1 MLTRE
6 EILSGFKKID
16 FPDKLFD
23 ESVKSVKNL
32 LFFQESIQPASQK
45 EKDTKKLSQCYV
57 LPWRLVQ
64 KNNPEIANNKNTFIR
79 GGNFV
84 PKEPLINIKIENF
97 KLLYDKYSLPP
108 ETGLIYFK
116 NNYGGINGPYN
127 LEQIKNLQKNK
138 KLDSTY
144 EFRLIDIFCFKDS
157 ELFSFQS
164 VKIIND
170 DNWADIVIDSP
181 LLKYN
186 QTFKNNNEAV
196 KEEKQIEVKKEEKK
210 EEVKPKEPKKED
222 IKPIEPKKDDI
233 KPIETKQEDIKLI
246 ETKQEDKT
254 LDVKKEEKKED
265 IKEDKKD
272 EKKINQ
278 IKKET
283 EGKWEV
289 VGKKKKANKDKEE
302 ESNQIIGLKTKESKE
317 GNKKGKKKKKG
328 QFEDTNFELGFKIK

>member
-6 EILSGFKKID
+6 EILSGFKKVD
-16 FPDKLFD
+16 FPEKLFD

-32 LFFQESIQPASQK
+32 IFFQESTQPASQK

-64 KNNPEIANNKNTFIR
+64 KNNPEMVNNKNTFIR

-97 KLLYDKYSLPP
+97 KLIYDKYSLPP

-116 NNYGGINGPYN
+116 NNYGGTNGPYN

-170 DNWADIVIDSP
+170 DNWVDIVIDSP

-186 QTFKNNNEAV
+186 QSFKNNNEEV
-196 KEEKQIEVKKEEKK
+196 KEEKQVEMEKEEKK
-210 EEVKPKEPKKED
+210 EDIKPIEPKKED
-222 IKPIEPKKDDI
+222 IKPIEPKKEDI
-233 KPIETKQEDIKLI
+233 KPIETKQED
-246 ETKQEDKT
+246 KT
-254 LDVKKEEKKED
+254 LDSKNEEKKED

-272 EKKINQ
+272 EKQLNQ
-278 IKKET
+278 TKKEA

-302 ESNQIIGLKTKESKE
+302 ESNQIIGLKTKDSKE

>member
-6 EILSGFKKID
+6 EILSGFKKVD
-16 FPDKLFD
+16 FPEKLFD
-23 ESVKSVKNL
+23 ESAKSVKNL
-32 LFFQESIQPASQK
+32 IFFQESTQPASQK

-64 KNNPEIANNKNTFIR
+64 KNNPEMVNNKNTFIR

-97 KLLYDKYSLPP
+97 KLIYDKYSLPP

-116 NNYGGINGPYN
+116 NNYGGTNGPYN

-170 DNWADIVIDSP
+170 DNWVDIVIDSP

-186 QTFKNNNEAV
+186 QSFKNNNEEV
-196 KEEKQIEVKKEEKK
+196 KEEKQVEI
-210 EEVKPKEPKKED
+210 KKED
-222 IKPIEPKKDDI
+222 IKPEEPKKEDI
-233 KPIETKQEDIKLI
+233 KPIETKQEDIKPI

-254 LDVKKEEKKED
+254 LDTKKEEKKED

-272 EKKINQ
+272 EKQLNQ
-278 IKKET
+278 TKKEA

-302 ESNQIIGLKTKESKE
+302 ESNQIIGLKTKDSKE

>member
-6 EILSGFKKID
+6 EILSGFKKVD
-16 FPDKLFD
+16 FPDKLLD
-23 ESVKSVKNL
+23 ESIKNAKKI
-32 LFFQESIQPASQK
+32 LFFEESTQPASQK
-45 EKDTKKLSQCYV
+45 EKDTKKLSQSYV

-64 KNNPEIANNKNTFIR
+64 KNYPESVNNKNNTFSR
-79 GGNFV
+79 GSNFI
-84 PKEPLINIKIENF
+84 PKEPLVNIKIDNF
-97 KLLYDKYSLPP
+97 KLIFDKYSLPL

-116 NNYGGINGPYN
+116 NNYGVTNGPYN

-144 EFRLIDIFCFKDS
+144 EFRPIDIFCFKDS

-170 DNWADIVIDSP
+170 DNWADIIIDSP

-186 QTFKNNNEAV
+186 QTFQNNNKEEA
-196 KEEKQIEVKKEEKK
+196 KEEKPSEIKKEEIKLK
-210 EEVKPKEPKKED
+210 IED
-222 IKPIEPKKDDI
+222 IPLEDKKQDNKKD
-233 KPIETKQEDIKLI
+233 
-246 ETKQEDKT
+246 
-254 LDVKKEEKKED
+254 KKED
-265 IKEDKKD
+265 IKEDKQL
-272 EKKINQ
+272 NQ
-278 IKKET
+278 TKKET

-289 VGKKKKANKDKEE
+289 VGKKKKTNKEKEE
-302 ESNQIIGLKTKESKE
+302 EETNQIIGLKTKDSKE

>member
-6 EILSGFKKID
+6 EILSGFKKVD
-16 FPDKLFD
+16 FPDKLLD
-23 ESVKSVKNL
+23 ESIKNAKKI
-32 LFFQESIQPASQK
+32 LFFEESTQPASQK
-45 EKDTKKLSQCYV
+45 EKDTKKLSQSYV

-64 KNNPEIANNKNTFIR
+64 KNYPESVNNKNNTFSR
-79 GGNFV
+79 GSNFI
-84 PKEPLINIKIENF
+84 PKEPLVNIKIDNF
-97 KLLYDKYSLPP
+97 KLIFDKYSLPL

-116 NNYGGINGPYN
+116 NNYGVTNGPYN

-144 EFRLIDIFCFKDS
+144 EFRPIDIFCFKDS

-170 DNWADIVIDSP
+170 DNWADIIIDSP

-186 QTFKNNNEAV
+186 QTFQNNNKEEA
-196 KEEKQIEVKKEEKK
+196 KEEKPSEIKKEEIKLK
-210 EEVKPKEPKKED
+210 IED
-222 IKPIEPKKDDI
+222 IPLEDKKQDNKKD
-233 KPIETKQEDIKLI
+233 
-246 ETKQEDKT
+246 
-254 LDVKKEEKKED
+254 KKED
-265 IKEDKKD
+265 IKED
-272 EKKINQ
+272 NQ
-278 IKKET
+278 LNQTKKET

-289 VGKKKKANKDKEE
+289 VGKKKKTNKEKEE
-302 ESNQIIGLKTKESKE
+302 EETNQIIGLKTKDSKE

>member
-6 EILSGFKKID
+6 EILSGFKKVD
-16 FPDKLFD
+16 FPDKLLD
-23 ESVKSVKNL
+23 ESIKNAKKI
-32 LFFQESIQPASQK
+32 LFFEESTQPASQK
-45 EKDTKKLSQCYV
+45 EKDTKKLSQSYV

-64 KNNPEIANNKNTFIR
+64 KNYPESVNNKNNTFSR
-79 GGNFV
+79 GSNFI
-84 PKEPLINIKIENF
+84 PKEPLVNIKIDNF
-97 KLLYDKYSLPP
+97 KLIFDKYSLPL

-116 NNYGGINGPYN
+116 NNYGVTNGPYN

-144 EFRLIDIFCFKDS
+144 EFRPIDIFCFKDS

-170 DNWADIVIDSP
+170 DNWADIIIDSP

-186 QTFKNNNEAV
+186 QTFQNNNKEEA
-196 KEEKQIEVKKEEKK
+196 KEEKPSEIKKEEI
-210 EEVKPKEPKKED
+210 KPKIED
-222 IKPIEPKKDDI
+222 IPLEDKKQDNKKD
-233 KPIETKQEDIKLI
+233 
-246 ETKQEDKT
+246 
-254 LDVKKEEKKED
+254 KKED
-265 IKEDKKD
+265 IKEDKQL
-272 EKKINQ
+272 NQ
-278 IKKET
+278 TKKET

-289 VGKKKKANKDKEE
+289 VGKKKKTNKEKEE
-302 ESNQIIGLKTKESKE
+302 EENNQIIGLKTKDSKE

>member
-6 EILSGFKKID
+6 EILSGFKKVD
-16 FPDKLFD
+16 FPDKLLD
-23 ESVKSVKNL
+23 ESIKNAKKI
-32 LFFQESIQPASQK
+32 LFFEESTQPASQK

-64 KNNPEIANNKNTFIR
+64 KNNPEMVNNKNTFIR

-97 KLLYDKYSLPP
+97 KLIYDKYSLPP

-116 NNYGGINGPYN
+116 NNYGGTNGPYN

-144 EFRLIDIFCFKDS
+144 EFRIIDIFCFKDS

-170 DNWADIVIDSP
+170 DNWVDIVIDSP

-186 QTFKNNNEAV
+186 QSFKNNNEEV
-196 KEEKQIEVKKEEKK
+196 KEEKQVEMEKEEKK
-210 EEVKPKEPKKED
+210 EDIRPIEPKKED
-222 IKPIEPKKDDI
+222 IKPIEPKKEDI
-233 KPIETKQEDIKLI
+233 KPIETKQED
-246 ETKQEDKT
+246 KT
-254 LDVKKEEKKED
+254 LDAKKEEKKED

-272 EKKINQ
+272 EKQLNQ
-278 IKKET
+278 TKKEA

-302 ESNQIIGLKTKESKE
+302 ESNQIIGLKTKDSKE

>member
-64 KNNPEIANNKNTFIR
+64 KNNPEIASNKNTFIR

-144 EFRLIDIFCFKDS
+144 EFRLIDIFCFKNS

-170 DNWADIVIDSP
+170 DNWVDIVKDSP

-186 QTFKNNNEAV
+186 QSFKNNNEAI
-196 KEEKQIEVKKEEKK
+196 KEEKLIEVKKEEKK
-210 EEVKPKEPKKED
+210 EEVKSKEPKKED

-233 KPIETKQEDIKLI
+233 KPIETKQEDIKPI

-272 EKKINQ
+272 EKKLNQ
-278 IKKET
+278 TRKET

>member
-6 EILSGFKKID
+6 EILSGFKKVD
-16 FPDKLFD
+16 FPDKLLD
-23 ESVKSVKNL
+23 ESIKNAKKI
-32 LFFQESIQPASQK
+32 LFFEESTQPASQK
-45 EKDTKKLSQCYV
+45 EKDTKKLSQSYV

-64 KNNPEIANNKNTFIR
+64 KNYPESANNKNNTFSR
-79 GGNFV
+79 GSNFI
-84 PKEPLINIKIENF
+84 PKEPLVNIKIDNF
-97 KLLYDKYSLPP
+97 KLIFDKYSLPL

-116 NNYGGINGPYN
+116 NNYGVTNGPYN

-144 EFRLIDIFCFKDS
+144 EFRPIDIFCFKDS

-170 DNWADIVIDSP
+170 DNWAEIIIDSP

-186 QTFKNNNEAV
+186 QTFQNNNKEEA
-196 KEEKQIEVKKEEKK
+196 KEEKPSEIKKEEIKLK
-210 EEVKPKEPKKED
+210 IED
-222 IKPIEPKKDDI
+222 IPLEDKKQDNKKD
-233 KPIETKQEDIKLI
+233 
-246 ETKQEDKT
+246 
-254 LDVKKEEKKED
+254 KKED
-265 IKEDKKD
+265 IKED
-272 EKKINQ
+272 NQ
-278 IKKET
+278 LNQTKKET

-289 VGKKKKANKDKEE
+289 VGKKKKTNKEKEE
-302 ESNQIIGLKTKESKE
+302 EETNQIIGLKTKDSKE

>member
-64 KNNPEIANNKNTFIR
+64 KNNPEIASNKNTFIR

-170 DNWADIVIDSP
+170 DNWVDIVKDSP

-186 QTFKNNNEAV
+186 QSFKNNNEAI
-196 KEEKQIEVKKEEKK
+196 KEEKLIEVKKEEKK

-233 KPIETKQEDIKLI
+233 KPIETKQEDIKPI

-272 EKKINQ
+272 EKKLNQ
-278 IKKET
+278 TRKET

>member
-32 LFFQESIQPASQK
+32 LFFQESTQPSSQK

-64 KNNPEIANNKNTFIR
+64 KNNPEIANNKNTFSR

-97 KLLYDKYSLPP
+97 KLLYDKYSLPS

-116 NNYGGINGPYN
+116 NNYGGTNGPYN

-170 DNWADIVIDSP
+170 DNWANIVIDSP

-186 QTFKNNNEAV
+186 QSFKNNNEEV
-196 KEEKQIEVKKEEKK
+196 KEEKKVEI
-210 EEVKPKEPKKED
+210 
-222 IKPIEPKKDDI
+222 
-233 KPIETKQEDIKLI
+233 
-246 ETKQEDKT
+246 
-254 LDVKKEEKKED
+254 KKEEKKED
-265 IKEDKKD
+265 IKPKEP
-272 EKKINQ
+272 
-278 IKKET
+278 KKE
-283 EGKWEV
+283 
-289 VGKKKKANKDKEE
+289 
-302 ESNQIIGLKTKESKE
+302 
-317 GNKKGKKKKKG
+317 
-328 QFEDTNFELGFKIK
+328 DT

>member
-6 EILSGFKKID
+6 EILSGFKKVD
-16 FPDKLFD
+16 FPDKLLD
-23 ESVKSVKNL
+23 ESIKNAKKI
-32 LFFQESIQPASQK
+32 LFFEESTQPASQK
-45 EKDTKKLSQCYV
+45 EKDTKKLSQSYV

-64 KNNPEIANNKNTFIR
+64 KNYPESVNNKNNTFSR
-79 GGNFV
+79 GSNFI
-84 PKEPLINIKIENF
+84 PKEPLVNIKIDNF
-97 KLLYDKYSLPP
+97 KLIFDKYSLPL

-116 NNYGGINGPYN
+116 NNYGVTNGPYN

-144 EFRLIDIFCFKDS
+144 EFRPIDIFCFKDS

-170 DNWADIVIDSP
+170 DNWAEIIIDSP

-186 QTFKNNNEAV
+186 QTFQNNNKEEA
-196 KEEKQIEVKKEEKK
+196 KEEKPSEIKKEEIKLK
-210 EEVKPKEPKKED
+210 IED
-222 IKPIEPKKDDI
+222 IPLEDKKQDNKKD
-233 KPIETKQEDIKLI
+233 
-246 ETKQEDKT
+246 
-254 LDVKKEEKKED
+254 KKED
-265 IKEDKKD
+265 IKEDKQL
-272 EKKINQ
+272 NQ
-278 IKKET
+278 TKKET

-289 VGKKKKANKDKEE
+289 VGKKKKTNKEKEE
-302 ESNQIIGLKTKESKE
+302 EETNQIIGLKTKDSKE

>member
-6 EILSGFKKID
+6 EILSGFKKVD
-16 FPDKLFD
+16 FPDKLLD
-23 ESVKSVKNL
+23 ESIKNAKKI
-32 LFFQESIQPASQK
+32 LFFEESTQPASQK
-45 EKDTKKLSQCYV
+45 EKDTKKLSQSYV

-64 KNNPEIANNKNTFIR
+64 KNYPESANNKNNTFSR
-79 GGNFV
+79 GSNFI
-84 PKEPLINIKIENF
+84 PKEPLVNIKIDNF
-97 KLLYDKYSLPP
+97 KLIFDKYSLPL

-116 NNYGGINGPYN
+116 NNYGVTNGPYN

-144 EFRLIDIFCFKDS
+144 EFRPIDIFCFKDS

-170 DNWADIVIDSP
+170 DNWADIIIDSP

-186 QTFKNNNEAV
+186 QTFQNNNKEEA
-196 KEEKQIEVKKEEKK
+196 KEEKPSEIKKEEIKLK
-210 EEVKPKEPKKED
+210 IED
-222 IKPIEPKKDDI
+222 IPLEDKKQDNKKD
-233 KPIETKQEDIKLI
+233 
-246 ETKQEDKT
+246 
-254 LDVKKEEKKED
+254 KKED
-265 IKEDKKD
+265 IKED
-272 EKKINQ
+272 NQ
-278 IKKET
+278 LNQTKKET

-289 VGKKKKANKDKEE
+289 VGKKKKTNKEKEE
-302 ESNQIIGLKTKESKE
+302 EETNQIIGLKTKDSKE